1 MQKPSSASYERKRP
15 HTGHRFVTVEIL
27 SRHLPSGYRRFQYF
41 ICGPGP
47 MMDAV
52 ESALIELDVPGER
65 VHTERFDM
73 V

>member
-1 MQKPSSASYERKRP
+1 
-15 HTGHRFVTVEIL
+15 
-27 SRHLPSGYRRFQYF
+27 
-41 ICGPGP
+41 